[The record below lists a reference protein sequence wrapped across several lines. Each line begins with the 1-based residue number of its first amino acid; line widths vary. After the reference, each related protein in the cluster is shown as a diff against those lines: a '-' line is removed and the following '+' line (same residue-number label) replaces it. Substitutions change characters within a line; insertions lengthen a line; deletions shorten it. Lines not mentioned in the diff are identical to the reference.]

1 MRIQMRI
8 GKTLEE
14 TRQRVTQK
22 TTPHQHTRAE
32 AGSSVWSQRVRG
44 PPTRRVFVNPSWVR

>member
-22 TTPHQHTRAE
+22 TTPHQHTC
-32 AGSSVWSQRVRG
+32 GSGLVRLEPEG
-44 PPTRRVFVNPSWVR
+44 PSTFHETGIC